1 MGTTSLDFVHLSHLG
16 AAYVSEEGSFCGVGT
31 EVRCHPIADSLE
43 ATPTQETV
51 DVHTLSP
58 IAFDAETPVAGDK
71 GGTLKVGYYLAPAA
85 NALLSG
91 VTPPTDA
98 EMPLRPFLRCLFG
111 GESCLAG
118 SDVATGTSA
127 TSIDVTTGHGSRF
140 LPGQLFAVSTD
151 DTVGFEVV
159 QSRSRSTDTVTMYP
173 ALSDT
178 PATGRDVMN
187 LVTYYLTNA
196 NSRSLSIAVSP
207 GGNANRQWRFRGC
220 TGGVA
225 LKFEKGQLAST
236 EFNLTAATHD
246 GPDALS
252 YAVTR
257 SEDPLAAPISCRN
270 MIMWLQPVATTTRVN
285 TVVDS
290 LTVTLNTGMSHL
302 GSLTGTTEGKRGT
315 IRSEGLIDS
324 AATWEMVMPDCEDVY
339 TWRAAN
345 TELCV
350 CAIAKVDGADGAR
363 RFIVAMSPQCVIE
376 KIVEPMKG
384 DKNQSKIKVSL
395 RAKISE
401 QCSPSTS
408 EMARSPFVL
417 GIG

>member
-1 MGTTSLDFVHLSHLG
+1 
-16 AAYVSEEGSFCGVGT
+16 
-31 EVRCHPIADSLE
+31 VRCHPIADSLE

-246 GPDALS
+246 GPDAL
-252 YAVTR
+252 
-257 SEDPLAAPISCRN
+257 
-270 MIMWLQPVATTTRVN
+270 
-285 TVVDS
+285 
-290 LTVTLNTGMSHL
+290 G
-302 GSLTGTTEGKRGT
+302 GS
-315 IRSEGLIDS
+315 
-324 AATWEMVMPDCEDVY
+324 
-339 TWRAAN
+339 
-345 TELCV
+345 
-350 CAIAKVDGADGAR
+350 AR
-363 RFIVAMSPQCVIE
+363 RPDLVPQHDHVAPARRHHDARQHRRRLAHRDAQHRHVAPRLAHGHHRGQARHDPQRG
-376 KIVEPMKG
+376 PHRLRG
-384 DKNQSKIKVSL
+384 DV
-395 RAKISE
+395 
-401 QCSPSTS
+401 
-408 EMARSPFVL
+408 
-417 GIG
+417 GIGHA